1 MYWIVGKRESHG
13 TFKIIPVLFNL
24 CRAWG
29 LLKSTAMKNISSHS
43 VHARMLLFR
52 MVFGLFG
59 LAVLL
64 SSLFSPAMAQLLPQ
78 TELKVVGGLS
88 SRPGYTEIEQPF
100 WNQTIAERSEGAVT
114 AQIKGFDE
122 LGLKG
127 QELLRLMRQGVIEF
141 GTVPLSYYAREVS
154 LFEAID
160 IAGLVP
166 NQMIAKETS
175 NAFFPVLKH
184 YLATSHQVK
193 LLGVA
198 PYGAQFFYCNVEI
211 RSLADLKG
219 QTIRTITRTQAELV
233 EALGAKN
240 ASLPFAEVLKA
251 LESKSISCAI
261 GGAYT
266 GYTAKWYQASTH
278 LYAMPVG
285 WNQEVHAVNQKVWD
299 SLNEPVQKFL
309 ESNIEMLI
317 QHLWAFSEK
326 LTQRGIDCNTGS
338 KGCLSMP
345 RGQMTLVTPSNAD
358 LATIKRISTQKVLP
372 KWSERC
378 ADACFTDFNQTIGKL
393 LKSK

>member
-1 MYWIVGKRESHG
+1 
-13 TFKIIPVLFNL
+13 
-24 CRAWG
+24 
-29 LLKSTAMKNISSHS
+29 MKNLTSNSAY
-43 VHARMLLFR
+43 ARVLLFR
-52 MVFGLFG
+52 VIFGLFG
-59 LAVLL
+59 LTVLHA
-64 SSLFSPAMAQLLPQ
+64 SLFNSAMAQLLPQ

-88 SRPGYTEIEQPF
+88 SRPAYSEIEKPF
-100 WNQTIAERSEGAVT
+100 WNQTIAERSEGALT

-166 NQMIAKETS
+166 NQKIAKETS

-184 YLATSHQVK
+184 YLSTAHQVR

-198 PYGAQFFYCNVEI
+198 PYGAQFFFCNVEI

-233 EALGAKN
+233 DALGAKST
-240 ASLPFAEVLKA
+240 SLPFAEVLKA

-278 LYAMPVG
+278 LYVMPVG
-285 WNQEVHAVNQKVWD
+285 WNQEVHAVNQKLWE

-309 ESNIEMLI
+309 ESNIEILI
-317 QHLWAFSEK
+317 QNLWTFSDK

-338 KGCLSMP
+338 NACLSMP

-358 LATIKRISTQKVLP
+358 IATIKRLSTQKVLP

-378 ADACFTDFNQTIGKL
+378 ADACVTDFNQTIGKL
-393 LKSK
+393 R